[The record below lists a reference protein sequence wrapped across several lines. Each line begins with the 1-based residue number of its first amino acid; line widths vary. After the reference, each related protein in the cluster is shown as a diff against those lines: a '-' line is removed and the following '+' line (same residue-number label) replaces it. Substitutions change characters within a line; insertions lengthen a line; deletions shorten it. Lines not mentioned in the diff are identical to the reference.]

1 MQRCAIET
9 VSASQRG
16 LRLENSSVSVGRSAR
31 FTTQRKVQEGIPSM
45 NNKKVISLA
54 ALLAITAFAMVPTAA
69 QALEGSEGNKSPVHW
84 QLNGKATAKGTN
96 IPVIAWG
103 TAKLKSAA
111 GTILCKNAAAS
122 NNVNT
127 AGGQARS
134 EVVMF
139 ATYECKASG
148 GECNPPAEERATA
161 TNLTGDA
168 SPNTGVW
175 PSNTVEEGPANAE
188 EKFRGLD
195 LSGGGAGEH
204 PIEVNI
210 ECFAAGENVGSL
222 AFKSGAVL
230 TETGSSTPL
239 VLNGTSAAKPSE
251 TSFEDPG
258 KETGHLYA
266 ATEAELVKE
275 TAGELI
281 ATTLGSPKIK
291 DAGGTWNAKIK
302 TGCRVLSKAL
312 FPNELVKE
320 VNSTTEITLENKK
333 NPTKNFGLETNPGV
347 GAEFRCGALTV
358 VPLQGT
364 TEGKFK
370 FVGYLDN
377 ATTPLVT
384 IADSLSP

>member
-1 MQRCAIET
+1 
-9 VSASQRG
+9 
-16 LRLENSSVSVGRSAR
+16 
-31 FTTQRKVQEGIPSM
+31 M

-54 ALLAITAFAMVPTAA
+54 ALLAIMAFAMVPTAA

-84 QLNGKATAKGTN
+84 QLNGKKTAAGTN
-96 IPVIAWG
+96 IPIIAWG
-103 TAKLKSAA
+103 TAKLESAA
-111 GTILCKNAAAS
+111 GIITCKNAAAS

-127 AGGQARS
+127 VAGKALS

-139 ATYECKASG
+139 ATYECKATG
-148 GECNPPAEERATA
+148 GECLPPAEERATA
-161 TNLTGDA
+161 FNLTGDA

-175 PSNTVEEGPANAE
+175 PSNTVEEGPVNAE

-195 LSGGGAGEH
+195 LSGAGAGEK

-210 ECFAAGENVGSL
+210 ECYAGGEKVGAL
-222 AFKSGAVL
+222 LFKSGPVL

-251 TSFEDPG
+251 TSFEDPL

-281 ATTLGSPKIK
+281 KTTLGSPKITDEGK
-291 DAGGTWNAKIK
+291 TWAAIIK
-302 TGCRVLSKAL
+302 PGCRVLSKNL

-320 VNSTTEITLENKK
+320 VNTTTEITLENKV
-333 NPTKNFGLETNPGV
+333 NPTKNFGLATGNA

-364 TEGKFK
+364 TKGKFK
-370 FVGYLDN
+370 FDGYLDN

-384 IADSLSP
+384 IGTSLTP